1 MTYDCLV
8 SLRLLTLLQMQC
20 QWLGERVA
28 APDLKTVTK
37 NVILQK
43 VAGNWGPNSTFRF
56 PARGGTGAI
65 WIGVANTLPKERT
78 RFGPHGSVNK
88 VDAGAKTVTMSNGS
102 KIRYKRLISTMA
114 VDQLVESM
122 SDERLIKMSKD
133 LFYSSTHVIGVG
145 IRGERPENIGD
156 KCWVGSSYYY
166 LEQQNLT
173 VSSSTSPKTIVRSIG
188 QQSSRITP
196 QEISHLRLS
205 SCEQSILPMVTR
217 RRRLN
222 RRMARIGLSC
232 LRFRS
237 RP

>member
-1 MTYDCLV
+1 
-8 SLRLLTLLQMQC
+8 MQC

-88 VDAGAKTVTMSNGS
+88 VDAAAKTVTMSNGTT
-102 KIRYKRLISTMA
+102 IRYKRLISTMA

-122 SDERLIKMSKD
+122 GDERLIKMSKD
-133 LFYSSTHVIGVG
+133 LFYSTTHVIGVG

-156 KCWVGSSYYY
+156 KCWVCSSSYS
-166 LEQQNLT
+166 E
-173 VSSSTSPKTIVRSIG
+173 
-188 QQSSRITP
+188 
-196 QEISHLRLS
+196 
-205 SCEQSILPMVTR
+205 
-217 RRRLN
+217 
-222 RRMARIGLSC
+222 
-232 LRFRS
+232 
-237 RP
+237 